1 MASIFSE
8 DPKSISILSL
18 AGMIIGLHMF
28 LVVGILGF
36 IFTIPPVVMF
46 VLSLIDRPNHEH

>member
-1 MASIFSE
+1 MAPIFSK

-18 AGMIIGLHMF
+18 AGTIIGLHMF
-28 LVVGILGF
+28 LIVGMLGF
-36 IFTIPPVVMF
+36 IFTIPPAVMF

>member
-18 AGMIIGLHMF
+18 GGTIIGLHMF
-28 LVVGILGF
+28 LIVGMLGF
-36 IFTIPPVVMF
+36 FFTIPPTVMF
-46 VLSLIDRPNHEH
+46 ILSLIDFPNHE

>member
-18 AGMIIGLHMF
+18 GGTIIGLHMF
-28 LVVGILGF
+28 LIVGMLGF
-36 IFTIPPVVMF
+36 FLPYRQPLCLF
-46 VLSLIDRPNHEH
+46 CH